1 MGIFVLGGL
10 LMARK
15 GYEELDLEILYF
27 ENIDVITGSPTTAE
41 DDELPPIPVN
51 KD

>member
-1 MGIFVLGGL
+1 
-10 LMARK
+10 MARK
-15 GYEELDLEILYF
+15 GNEELDLEILYF
-27 ENIDVITGSPTTAE
+27 ENIDVITESPTVPE